1 MGTKRLEALVDGVFA
16 IAMTLL
22 VIEITVPVVSD
33 PGTKS
38 DLAHRLMEMWPR
50 YIGYGISFVILGL
63 FWLHNHSLFSYIKR
77 TDGRL
82 FGLTLVF
89 LMFIAFIP
97 FSSSLAAEHRN
108 VPIAAIVY
116 GFNWLIPFLLN
127 FLIFTHITGKANLVD
142 GSLEPSFVRNERK
155 SSILITISIITGI
168 LVSFIHP
175 VISFT
180 IYGLLAVF
188 YIGAVL
194 INREGISA
202 SKDV

>member
-1 MGTKRLEALVDGVFA
+1 MGAKRLEALTDGVFA

-22 VIEITVPVVSD
+22 VIEITVPVVSELSA
-33 PGTKS
+33 KS
-38 DLAHRLMEMWPR
+38 ALAYKLLEMWPQ
-50 YIGYGISFVILGL
+50 YISYGISFIILGL

-97 FSSSLAAEHRN
+97 FSSSLAAEHWN
-108 VPIAAIVY
+108 EQIAAIVY
-116 GFNWLIPFLLN
+116 GCNWLIPFLLN

-142 GSLEPSFVRNERK
+142 NSLEPSFIKNERK
-155 SSILITISIITGI
+155 SSILLAISIIAGI

-175 VISFT
+175 VISFI
-180 IYGLLAVF
+180 IYGVLAIF
-188 YIGAVL
+188 YIGAIL
-194 INREGISA
+194 LNREGISA
-202 SKDV
+202 SKDI